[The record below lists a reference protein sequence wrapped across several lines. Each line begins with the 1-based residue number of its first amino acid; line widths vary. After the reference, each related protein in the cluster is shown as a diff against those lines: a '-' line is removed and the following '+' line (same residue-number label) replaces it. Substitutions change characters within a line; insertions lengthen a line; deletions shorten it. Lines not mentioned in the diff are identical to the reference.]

1 MREKELGFVGSE
13 KEEEKRDDICI
24 QLLVTT

>member
-13 KEEEKRDDICI
+13 KKEEKRDDICI
-24 QLLVTT
+24 QLLVMT